1 MIKKE
6 MKLMEF
12 VSEFKSDAHYKDN
25 FSFQALEVLYNYLL
39 TLDEDIDFCK
49 GAINSEW
56 DEFEDIIDFQNKTA
70 GDTCPEYPT
79 VKQLKEET
87 TVLLFDKGR
96 MLVKEF

>member
-12 VSEFKSDAHYKDN
+12 VSEFKTDAHYKDN

-56 DEFEDIIDFQNKTA
+56 DEFEDIIDFKIKLQEILALNINNKT
-70 GDTCPEYPT
+70 
-79 VKQLKEET
+79 VKRRDNCFI
-87 TVLLFDKGR
+87 V
-96 MLVKEF
+96 

>member
-1 MIKKE
+1 M
-6 MKLMEF
+6 
-12 VSEFKSDAHYKDN
+12 
-25 FSFQALEVLYNYLL
+25 VLYNYLL

-79 VKQLKEET
+79 IKQLKEET
-87 TVLLFDKGR
+87 TVLLFEYASVLNSLTNSINFISFLIIR
-96 MLVKEF
+96 FSSFVINFFNPPFVNTP

>member
-1 MIKKE
+1 
-6 MKLMEF
+6 
-12 VSEFKSDAHYKDN
+12 
-25 FSFQALEVLYNYLL
+25 LEVQRFHNYLL

-79 VKQLKEET
+79 IKQLKEET
-87 TVLLFDKGR
+87 TVLLFDKGVIPS
-96 MLVKEF
+96 LIFLISPSLY